1 MMDLKL
7 RNINRCSSM
16 LCRPLHGII
25 GWINRIGYHHLL
37 KDELINI
44 ETRFIDECQH
54 NCFA

>member
-25 GWINRIGYHHLL
+25 GWINRIGYDHLL